1 MEKPEAEIP
10 AWQEKKKAQL
20 RIAPVTHGGYRFIE
34 SGLWPICK
42 KCILAQECPEYEP
55 ESTTCALFNGIQNE
69 QIRQMMQE
77 PHIRPA
83 HAPLVILLAKE
94 LTFIALADVW
104 VSRIGVFRVQDGLDV
119 QPILTRRAASI
130 HTTLKLTDR
139 LGMNPMAQ
147 KLLNFDPDRAPK
159 DAKEIIS
166 YLELKKRIRETARR
180 SPPHGDG
187 TDEAP

>member
-1 MEKPEAEIP
+1 MEPPEAEVP
-10 AWQEKKKAQL
+10 TWPEKKKAQL

-42 KCILAQECPEYEP
+42 KCILAAECPEYDVD
-55 ESTTCALFNGIQNE
+55 STSCALFNGIQNE

-104 VSRIGVFRVQDGLDV
+104 ISRIGVFRVQDGLDV
-119 QPILTRRAASI
+119 QPILTRRAASV

-166 YLELKKRIRETARR
+166 YLELKKRTREIARQ
-180 SPPHGDG
+180 S
-187 TDEAP
+187 APRGNEPNETP